1 MSDGLNISLF
11 SKALY
16 SSWCHAP
23 TYNVLFDCGEGC
35 ATQLGNTL
43 AGIEHVFIGHD
54 HGDHT
59 LGLPSLVGCRNAG
72 RGISR
77 NSDTMDSNKPLR
89 IYYPAD
95 NYLMEDMIK
104 FLEARYMGWLRY
116 DLKFVPIEAGFELD
130 LGNKR
135 FVRAFDMSHQKA
147 KTTLG
152 YVIYENRTRLKA
164 EYKGQN
170 IPALLKSGAA
180 TRDSINETY
189 RANLFAYCLDA
200 YKIADQSQIA
210 DCGAVVMDCTFIKA
224 EDRTDMTHF
233 TLDEA
238 RAVCQGSGVKRMLAA
253 HLSGRYDY
261 NDVAKDY
268 PDVDFI
274 NPFKVNHIA

>member
-1 MSDGLNISLF
+1 MSNGLNISLF

-16 SSWCHAP
+16 SSWCYAP
-23 TYNVLFDCGEGC
+23 TYQVLFDCGEGC
-35 ATQLGNTL
+35 ATQLGNVL
-43 AGIEHVFIGHD
+43 GGIEHVFIGHD

-59 LGLPSLVGCRNAG
+59 LGLPSVIGCRNAG

-77 NSDTMDSNKPLR
+77 NSETMDSNKPLR
-89 IYYPAD
+89 VYYPAD
-95 NYLMEDMIK
+95 NFLMEDMIK

-135 FVRAFDMSHQKA
+135 FVRAFSMQHQKA

-152 YVIYENRTRLKA
+152 YVIHEQRTRLKP
-164 EYKGQN
+164 EFKGQN

-200 YKIADQSQIA
+200 YKIDDVSQLA
-210 DCGAVVMDCTFIKA
+210 DCAAAVMDCTFANA

-238 RAVCQGSGVKRMLAA
+238 RKVCNDAGVKQMFAA
-253 HLSGRYDY
+253 HLSGRYDF
-261 NDVAKDY
+261 NEMAGKH
-268 PDVDFI
+268 PDIHFI